1 MNFTD
6 SYCRKTWLWV
16 DSYCLLFWVGMVC
29 GVGALFGGSNT
40 VWGFLFCLKKILDQA
55 SSTTW
60 IGRTE
65 APHCLPDALR
75 HHKMWILSNKISHKE
90 KLLKLPIRGKKS
102 ERKQQRG
109 RRQRYRDEKMRNC
122 NIAMEKQ

>member
-40 VWGFLFCLKKILDQA
+40 VWGFLFCLKKFLIKQVQRHELAGQRHPTA
-55 SSTTW
+55 SPMHWGITRCEFYPTKSHTKRNYSSSQL
-60 IGRTE
+60 GEKRVKENSREEEGKDTE
-65 APHCLPDALR
+65 MKR
-75 HHKMWILSNKISHKE
+75 WE
-90 KLLKLPIRGKKS
+90 TVT
-102 ERKQQRG
+102 
-109 RRQRYRDEKMRNC
+109 
-122 NIAMEKQ
+122 